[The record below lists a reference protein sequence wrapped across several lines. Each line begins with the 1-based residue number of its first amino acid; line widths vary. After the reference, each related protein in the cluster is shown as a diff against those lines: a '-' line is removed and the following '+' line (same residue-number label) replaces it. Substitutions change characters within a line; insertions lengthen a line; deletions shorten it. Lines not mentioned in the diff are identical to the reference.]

1 MSSDSDHS
9 TEHERPDQERRERTG
24 NSKRA
29 SAAALIDAF
38 AQQYHADRREAGR
51 RENHRT
57 FREWLTIIGLF
68 IAAVVAFFQWRE
80 LRSTDHNIAEQA
92 RISAGQ
98 LVAMENQLKEMRSTG
113 AQTDALIV
121 ENKKSAEA
129 ATQSA
134 KAAEQS
140 VKIASDTARRQLRAY
155 IDVTDVRLDCPNCGK
170 SKGGLIPPKKG
181 APEFRLILKVKNFGV
196 TPAYQVRACHGA
208 YMTARDS
215 FPPDDF
221 PYNCGEFCETCPPI
235 TIGPGAETPIVLNL
249 PRDEVLMASFGLK
262 RMFNFGKITFN
273 DTFSTARKHS
283 FCWFFQGDNQ
293 GDAFGCPKNNTDEDE

>member
-1 MSSDSDHS
+1 MS
-9 TEHERPDQERRERTG
+9 
-24 NSKRA
+24 KLMAA
-29 SAAALIDAF
+29 SSATFVPSRLNASF
-38 AQQYHADRREAGR
+38 ATLPNLSCGF
-51 RENHRT
+51 T
-57 FREWLTIIGLF
+57 
-68 IAAVVAFFQWRE
+68 
-80 LRSTDHNIAEQA
+80 SC
-92 RISAGQ
+92 SASFTTRGDF
-98 LVAMENQLKEMRSTG
+98 V
-113 AQTDALIV
+113 
-121 ENKKSAEA
+121 
-129 ATQSA
+129 
-134 KAAEQS
+134 
-140 VKIASDTARRQLRAY
+140 
-155 IDVTDVRLDCPNCGK
+155 
-170 SKGGLIPPKKG
+170 
-181 APEFRLILKVKNFGV
+181 LKVKNFGV